1 MARTECGF
9 VDAPHL
15 LARFGPTLLAH
26 IGFDAAYNSA
36 GTEPPELPETAF
48 PALVDTGAQ
57 ENCIDAALAV
67 ELRLPVVDRATL
79 AGVDGATEVNRHL
92 AQVYIPELD
101 WTVYGTF
108 MGVHL
113 AAGGSPHTALIGRTF
128 LEDFTLIY
136 DGRTGRVTLENDA
149 PGDSAGSALP

>member
-9 VDAPHL
+9 ADAPHL

-26 IGFDAAYNSA
+26 IGFDASYNSA
-36 GTEPPELPETAF
+36 GTDPPELPEIAF

-57 ENCIDAALAV
+57 ENCIDAALAL
-67 ELRLPVVDRATL
+67 ELALPVVDRTTI
-79 AGVDGATEVNRHL
+79 AGVDGAIEVNRHL

-136 DGRTGRVTLENDA
+136 DGRTGRVTLENEA
-149 PGDSAGSALP
+149 PEGSAGRALP